1 MPIAPIPSASA
12 LEHATSKPP
21 PSKPAGAYRPPG
33 ARGLAAPSIFKRE
46 DEGGVPH
53 RSNGISTPPRGY
65 NRSPGPGGHANGN
78 GDQNGKGGRN
88 GRRAHVPGA
97 PMSSSGDSG
106 EKKGKQ
112 KKKKK
117 EVKELEIGDAKPV
130 PPSEVLVNGS
140 SSTQPSAPEDG
151 AVPLTP
157 ATEGGSLDPI
167 AKKIRNLNKKVQQQH
182 GIRVCAKADLA
193 VVTDQGNRGA

>member
-1 MPIAPIPSASA
+1 MPVAPIPSASA

-46 DEGGVPH
+46 DEGGAPH
-53 RSNGISTPPRGY
+53 RSSNGMSTPPRGY
-65 NRSPGPGGHANGN
+65 NRSPAPGANTNGN
-78 GDQNGKGGRN
+78 GDQSGKGGRN

-97 PMSSSGDSG
+97 PTLPPSGDG
-106 EKKGKQ
+106 GDKRGKQ

-117 EVKELEIGDAKPV
+117 DGREAENGAPKEA
-130 PPSEVLVNGS
+130 PPSEVSANGTS
-140 SSTQPSAPEDG
+140 EVQQAPLLDS

-157 ATEGGSLDPI
+157 VAEGGSLDPI
-167 AKKIRNLNKKVQQQH
+167 AKKIRNLNKKVS
-182 GIRVCAKADLA
+182 
-193 VVTDQGNRGA
+193 